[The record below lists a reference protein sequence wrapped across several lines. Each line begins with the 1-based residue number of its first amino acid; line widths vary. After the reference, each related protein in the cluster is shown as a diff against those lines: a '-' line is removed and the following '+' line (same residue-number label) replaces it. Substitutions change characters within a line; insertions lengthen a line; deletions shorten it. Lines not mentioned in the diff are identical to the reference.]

1 MSEDT
6 IFCGIF
12 DGHGPYGH
20 LVARKVRDTLPIKL
34 HSALNSCASRQTEP
48 GVTPQEKLNSL
59 WREAFLKSY
68 KAMDKELKLHPN
80 LDCFCS
86 GSTAV
91 TIVKQV
97 KSDRYLKS
105 FFLPLFLSFLINS
118 YVFDN

>member
-20 LVARKVRDTLPIKL
+20 LVARKVRDALPIKL

-97 KSDRYLKS
+97 KSDRYLNS
-105 FFLPLFLSFLINS
+105 FFFTIVSFVLDQFLCS
-118 YVFDN
+118 